1 MEGVERI
8 EVDGKRVRVVFRPN
22 VTSLEAIVNAFYLQG
37 IELVP

>member
-8 EVDGKRVRVVFRPN
+8 EVEGKRVRVVFHPD
-22 VTSLEAIVNAFYLQG
+22 VTSVDAIVNAFYLQG